1 MVATH
6 IKKLINNV
14 VTVVC
19 PSEIIYIFL
28 VDQLSG
34 FVENFNI
41 GIFSDTIIVIKI
53 KLCMMILNIELY
65 LFITLSMTLTLK
77 SQQCPIV
84 LTENLMFYLIKLKVC
99 RIVKYI
105 KQVMNIFEAR
115 IQGR

>member
-19 PSEIIYIFL
+19 PSGIIYIFL

-77 SQQCPIV
+77 SQQCQTVQMIILCSYP
-84 LTENLMFYLIKLKVC
+84 FK
-99 RIVKYI
+99 
-105 KQVMNIFEAR
+105 F
-115 IQGR
+115 